1 MKKLDAR
8 IQALEEQAGR
18 TQRSPLALF
27 AASLEVARAIRHGTR
42 EPALEKFRDWLAN
55 NASEP
60 CPIRREVL
68 AATAKRLSLI
78 ALETICHDSAFW
90 QPARPSWGNGSSLI
104 AFTVA
109 AAQPGGNS

>member
-27 AASLEVARAIRHGTR
+27 AASLEVARTLRHGTR
-42 EPALEKFRDWLAN
+42 EPALEQFRNWLAN
-55 NASEP
+55 RASEP
-60 CPIRREVL
+60 CPIKRETLMV
-68 AATAKRLSLI
+68 TAKRLNLP
-78 ALETICHDSAFW
+78 ALEKVCLDAAFW

-109 AAQPGGNS
+109 AARPGGNS